1 MTARPLTL
9 ETQADLERLR
19 DKYQSTQMQSPKG
32 GTLSL
37 SPPVSDDDYWLYRV
51 RVSAKQA
58 LVAFPKHGTIG
69 IGFQVEEQDWN
80 ANLPYIVRAEDIAK
94 HIAHNDAVVGDDE
107 TPSPE
112 TVLAAIKMLQAA
124 IHKDMGTTPGNERE
138 FYRG

>member
-1 MTARPLTL
+1 MKPLTL
-9 ETQADLERLR
+9 EIQADLDRLR
-19 DKYQSTQMQSPKG
+19 EKYHATQMRGDRG

-37 SPPVSDDDYWLYRV
+37 SPPVSDDDYWLFRV
-51 RVSAKQA
+51 QVSAKQA

-94 HIAHNDAVVGDDE
+94 HIAHNAAVVGDDE

-112 TVLAAIKMLQAA
+112 TVLAAIKMLQAE
-124 IHKDMGTTPGNERE
+124 IHRDMGTTPGNERE

>member
-32 GTLSL
+32 GTLSI
-37 SPPVSDDDYWLYRV
+37 SPPVSDDDYWLFRV
-51 RVSAKQA
+51 QVSAKQA
-58 LVAFPKHGTIG
+58 VVAFPKHGTIG

-80 ANLPYIVRAEDIAK
+80 TNLPYLVRAEDIAR
-94 HIAHNDAVVGDDE
+94 HIKENAVVAGDDQ
-107 TPSPE
+107 TPSMAI
-112 TVLAAIKMLQAA
+112 VLAAIKMLQAS
-124 IHKDMGTTPGNERE
+124 IHQDMGTTPGNERE